1 MPVASVCTVSTVLTV
16 ASEVAAV
23 ASSLFVVAMV
33 IPSAVIRGVLK
44 VILSIA
50 PMPCPHAVFNE
61 LDEANRWAGARIAAT

>member
-1 MPVASVCTVSTVLTV
+1 MSQVRRQASHMRER
-16 ASEVAAV
+16 SELSKLYVRGI
-23 ASSLFVVAMV
+23 AMV